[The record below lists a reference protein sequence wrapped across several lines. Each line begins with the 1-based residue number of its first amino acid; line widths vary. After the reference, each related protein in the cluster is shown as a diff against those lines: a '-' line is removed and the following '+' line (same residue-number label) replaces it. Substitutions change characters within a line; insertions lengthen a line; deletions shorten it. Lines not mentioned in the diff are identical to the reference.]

1 MIEFIGGESVVEII
15 REIFD
20 VVEKMEGINPVVLD
34 MRETP
39 MPTDYFLIV
48 TANSDVHMKSL
59 RDRVVQFI
67 KKETDLEIIYYDK
80 GEGYDWMII
89 DAGDIVIHIFTERG
103 REFYDLEGLWIDAKR
118 LTFTA

>member
-1 MIEFIGGESVVEII
+1 VIEFIGGESVVEII

-89 DAGDIVIHIFTERG
+89 DAGDIVVHIFTERG

>member
-1 MIEFIGGESVVEII
+1 MIEFIGGESVVDVIKA
-15 REIFD
+15 IFD
-20 VVEKMEGINPVVLD
+20 TVEKMEGIDPVVLD
-34 MRETP
+34 MRDTP

-59 RDRVVQFI
+59 RDRIVQFI

-89 DAGDIVIHIFTERG
+89 DAGDVVIHIFTEKG

-118 LTFTA
+118 LTFTV